1 MDSELNFLDS
11 KASVIYGID
20 ALSANKENR
29 TGVENY
35 SRSLIQSLKNHPL
48 QKDER
53 VVLYSLSSLDEE
65 LNKLPQGWSAKIL
78 SWFLKRGWMSIR
90 MSWEMIF
97 HAPTVLFVP
106 GQALPI
112 FCPRRVLT
120 TIHDV
125 AFARRPDLY
134 DPVVRKRLT
143 RVTKQ
148 AVKKA
153 TRILVPSQ
161 ATKDD
166 LVELYNVDPD
176 RVTVVHLAADTTL
189 YHPYTSQEAA
199 SVLQKYRLGTNFF
212 LVVGRLEKKKNI
224 TTLIRAFE
232 LFKSRR
238 GVGDPFELVF
248 AGEPGYGY
256 EKMKAYF
263 DLSPV
268 KSHIRQLGY
277 VPDEDLA
284 PLMSQATAYLF
295 PSWYEGFG
303 IPSLEAMASGTPVLA
318 SSIAV
323 HKEVIGDVGILI
335 PPGESEAWA
344 QAMGEIVHNAALR
357 TDLITKGKERAK
369 NFSWEKTAQQ
379 TWEVLRNLVY

>member
-11 KASVIYGID
+11 KASVVYGID
-20 ALSANKENR
+20 ALSANMQKR

-35 SRSLIQSLKNHPL
+35 SRSLIQALKNHPL
-48 QKDER
+48 QNDER
-53 VVLYSLSSLDEE
+53 VVLYSLFPLDEE
-65 LNKLPQGWSAKIL
+65 LNKFPQGWSSKIL
-78 SWFLKRGWMSIR
+78 SWFLKRGWMPVR
-90 MSWEMIF
+90 MSWEMIR

-106 GQALPI
+106 GQALPF
-112 FCPRRVLT
+112 FCPRKVLT
-120 TIHDV
+120 TIHDI
-125 AFARRPDLY
+125 AFVRRPDLY
-134 DPVVRKRLT
+134 QPAVRKRLM
-143 RVTKQ
+143 RMTKQ
-148 AVKKA
+148 ALKKA
-153 TRILVPSQ
+153 TRLLVPSQ
-161 ATKDD
+161 TTRDD
-166 LVELYNVDPD
+166 LIELYKVNPD
-176 RVTVVHLAADTTL
+176 RVVVVPLAADTTL
-189 YHPYTSQEAA
+189 YRPYTQQEAA
-199 SVLQKYRLGTNFF
+199 PVLQKYRLGTNFF

-238 GVGDPFELVF
+238 GIGDPFELVF

-256 EKMKAYF
+256 EKMKPYF
-263 DLSPV
+263 DLSSV
-268 KSHIRQLGY
+268 KSHIRQLGFI
-277 VPDEDLA
+277 PDEDLA

-323 HKEVIGDVGILI
+323 HKEVIVDAGMFI

-344 QAMGEIVHNAALR
+344 QAMAEIVHNTVLR
-357 TDLITKGKERAK
+357 TDLITKGKERVK

-379 TWEVLRNLVY
+379 TWDVLRNLV